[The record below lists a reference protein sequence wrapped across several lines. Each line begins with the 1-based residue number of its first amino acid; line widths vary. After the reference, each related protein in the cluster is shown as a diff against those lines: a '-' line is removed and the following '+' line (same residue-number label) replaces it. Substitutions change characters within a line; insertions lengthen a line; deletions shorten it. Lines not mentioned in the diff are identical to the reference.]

1 VKSLQK
7 IAKTSSKIKKLIP
20 KKTNSIQ
27 MRGDI
32 WDQYTLK
39 HLLQRKPKIIYRGKS
54 RFQNIVLLEAK
65 DVRMYLDKQL
75 QFSSLDE
82 RFYHEALVHPA
93 MTMSP
98 NRRNVLILG
107 GGDGFAVRE
116 VLKYKDV
123 KTIDLVELDPKIIK
137 VAKRKPISTLNHRS
151 LFDKRVKVHQMDAKL
166 FFPTSKS
173 YQVIIVDFPDP
184 SDKMISKLYTKEF
197 FKRVIKSLAPGGMIV
212 IQSNSTED
220 MPRVYWSI
228 HHTLKSIGM
237 KTKSYFVYVPSFG
250 DWGFQIASFK
260 NFIPGRKKVP
270 VPNQTLPKNL
280 STLFKLPSE
289 VLESKNQALPNSLKN
304 LRLYKYYHLDQKS
317 AVAR

>member
-1 VKSLQK
+1 MQK
-7 IAKTSSKIKKLIP
+7 MTKTSSKIIKLIP
-20 KKTNSIQ
+20 KKPSSNQ

-39 HLLQRKPKIIYRGKS
+39 HLLQRKPKIIYKGKS

-98 NRRNVLILG
+98 SRRNVLILG

-123 KTIDLVELDPKIIK
+123 KTVDLVELDPKIIK
-137 VAKRKPISTLNHRS
+137 MAKSKPISTLNHRS
-151 LFDKRVKVHQMDAKL
+151 LFDKRVRVHPMDAKL

-173 YQVIIVDFPDP
+173 YQVIIIDFPDP
-184 SDKMISKLYTKEF
+184 SDRVISKLYTKEF
-197 FKRVIKSLAPGGMIV
+197 FQCVVKSLAPGGIVV

-280 STLFKLPSE
+280 STLFKLPTE
-289 VLESKNQALPNSLKN
+289 VLEYRNQALPNSLKN
-304 LRLYKYYHLDQKS
+304 LRLFKYYHADQKES
-317 AVAR
+317 VVR

>member
-1 VKSLQK
+1 MQK
-7 IAKTSSKIKKLIP
+7 IAKTTSKIKKLIP
-20 KKTNSIQ
+20 KKTTSIQ

-39 HLLQRKPKIIYRGKS
+39 HLLQRKPKIIYKGKS
-54 RFQNIVLLEAK
+54 RFQNIILLEAK
-65 DVRMYLDKQL
+65 DVRLYLDKQL

-123 KTIDLVELDPKIIK
+123 KTVDLVELDPQIIK

-197 FKRVIKSLAPGGMIV
+197 FKRVVKSLAPDGMIV

-237 KTKSYFVYVPSFG
+237 NTKSYFVYVPSFG

-260 NFIPGRKKVP
+260 NFIPGRKKVS

-280 STLFKLPSE
+280 STLFKLPEE
-289 VLESKNQALPNSLKN
+289 VLESRNTALPNSLKN

>member
-1 VKSLQK
+1 MQNKTMTQGK
-7 IAKTSSKIKKLIP
+7 AKKPIRKKP
-20 KKTNSIQ
+20 NSIQ
-27 MRGDI
+27 TRGDI
-32 WDQYTLK
+32 WDIPTLR
-39 HLLQRKPKIIYRGKS
+39 HLLQRKPKIIFKGKS
-54 RFQNIVLLEAK
+54 RFQNIVLVEAK

-98 NRRNVLILG
+98 SRRHVLILG

-123 KTIDLVELDPKIIK
+123 KKVDLVELDPKIIK
-137 VAKRKPISTLNHRS
+137 LAKSKPLSTLNHRS
-151 LFDKRVKVHQMDAKL
+151 LFNKRVKVHQKDARL
-166 FFPTSKS
+166 FFPTSKT
-173 YQVIIVDFPDP
+173 YNVIIVDFPDP
-184 SDKMISKLYTKEF
+184 SDKVISKLYTKEF
-197 FKRVIKSLAPGGMIV
+197 FQRIVKSLAPGGMIV

-228 HHTLKSIGM
+228 HHTLKSVGLN
-237 KTKSYFVYVPSFG
+237 TKSYYVYVPSFG

-260 NFIPGRKKVP
+260 NFIPGRKKVS

-280 STLFKLPSE
+280 STLFKLPKE
-289 VLESKNQALPNSLKN
+289 VLEEKKYALQNSLKN
-304 LRLYKYYHLDQKS
+304 LRLFKYYHSDQRN
-317 AVAR
+317 AVMG

>member
-7 IAKTSSKIKKLIP
+7 KAMTLRKPSSNKT
-20 KKTNSIQ
+20 
-27 MRGDI
+27 RGDI
-32 WDQYTLK
+32 WDLQTLR
-39 HLLQRKPKIIYRGKS
+39 HLLQRKPKIVFKGKS

-98 NRRNVLILG
+98 SRRNVLILG

-123 KTIDLVELDPKIIK
+123 KTVDLVELDPKMIQI
-137 VAKRKPISTLNHRS
+137 AKRKPISVLNNRS
-151 LFDKRVKVHQMDAKL
+151 LFDKRVKVHLKDARA
-166 FFPTSKS
+166 FFPTTKS
-173 YQVIIVDFPDP
+173 YNVIIVDFPDP
-184 SDKMISKLYTKEF
+184 SDKVLSKLYTKEF
-197 FKRVIKSLAPGGMIV
+197 YKRLLKSLAPGGIIV
-212 IQSNSTED
+212 VQSNSTED
-220 MPRVYWSI
+220 VPRVYWSI
-228 HHTLKSIGM
+228 HHTLKSIGLN
-237 KTKSYFVYVPSFG
+237 TKSYYVYVPSFG

-260 NFIPGRKKVP
+260 KLNPSKKVP

-280 STLFKLPSE
+280 STLFKLPKE
-289 VLESKNQALPNSLKN
+289 VLEEKNSALPNSLKN
-304 LRLYKYYHLDQKS
+304 LRLYKYYHSDQKS
-317 AVAR
+317 SYKG

>member
-1 VKSLQK
+1 MQK
-7 IAKTSSKIKKLIP
+7 MTKTPSKIKKVIP
-20 KKTNSIQ
+20 KKPNSNQ

-39 HLLQRKPKIIYRGKS
+39 HLMQRKPKIIYKGKS

-98 NRRNVLILG
+98 SRRNVLILG

-123 KTIDLVELDPKIIK
+123 KTVDLVELDPKIIK
-137 VAKRKPISTLNHRS
+137 IAKRKPISTLNHRS
-151 LFDKRVKVHQMDAKL
+151 LFNKRVKVHQMDAKL

-173 YQVIIVDFPDP
+173 YHVIIVDFPDP
-184 SDKMISKLYTKEF
+184 SDRVISKLYTKEF
-197 FKRVIKSLAPGGMIV
+197 FQRVVKSLAPGGIIV

-237 KTKSYFVYVPSFG
+237 KTKSYYVYVPSFG

-280 STLFKLPSE
+280 STLFKLPAE
-289 VLESKNQALPNSLKN
+289 VLES
-304 LRLYKYYHLDQKS
+304 RT
-317 AVAR
+317 

>member
-1 VKSLQK
+1 MQK

>member
-1 VKSLQK
+1 MQK
-7 IAKTSSKIKKLIP
+7 MTKTPSKIKKVIP
-20 KKTNSIQ
+20 KKPNSIQ

-32 WDQYTLK
+32 WDQHTLK
-39 HLLQRKPKIIYRGKS
+39 HLMQRKPKIIYKGKS

-98 NRRNVLILG
+98 SRRNVLILG

-123 KTIDLVELDPKIIK
+123 KTVDLVELDPKIIK
-137 VAKRKPISTLNHRS
+137 IAKRKPISTLNHRS
-151 LFDKRVKVHQMDAKL
+151 LFNKRVKVHQMDAKL

-173 YQVIIVDFPDP
+173 YHVIIVDFPDP
-184 SDKMISKLYTKEF
+184 SDKVISKLYTKEF
-197 FKRVIKSLAPGGMIV
+197 FQRVVKSLAPGGIIV

-228 HHTLKSIGM
+228 HNTLKSIGM
-237 KTKSYFVYVPSFG
+237 KTKSYYVYVPSFG

-280 STLFKLPSE
+280 SRLFKLPAE
-289 VLESKNQALPNSLKN
+289 VLESKNVALPNSLKN
-304 LRLYKYYHLDQKS
+304 LRLFKYYHQDQKE
-317 AVAR
+317 AVAQ

>member
-1 VKSLQK
+1 MQK
-7 IAKTSSKIKKLIP
+7 MTKTPSKIKKVIARKP
-20 KKTNSIQ
+20 KSNQ

-39 HLLQRKPKIIYRGKS
+39 HLMQRKPKIIYKGKS

-65 DVRMYLDKQL
+65 DVRLYLDKQL

-98 NRRNVLILG
+98 GRRNVLILG

-123 KTIDLVELDPKIIK
+123 KTVDLVELDPKIIK
-137 VAKRKPISTLNHRS
+137 IAKRKPISTLNHRS
-151 LFDKRVKVHQMDAKL
+151 LFDKRVNVHQKDANL
-166 FFPTSKS
+166 FFPATKS

-184 SDKMISKLYTKEF
+184 SDKVISKLYTKEF
-197 FKRVIKSLAPGGMIV
+197 FQRVVKSLAPGGIIV

-228 HHTLKSIGM
+228 HHTLRSIGM

-260 NFIPGRKKVP
+260 NFVPGRKKVP
-270 VPNQTLPKNL
+270 VPNQTLPKNIA
-280 STLFKLPSE
+280 TLFKLPSE
-289 VLESKNQALPNSLKN
+289 VLESKNEALPNSLKN
-304 LRLYKYYHLDQKS
+304 LRLFKYYHLDQKES
-317 AVAR
+317 VGG